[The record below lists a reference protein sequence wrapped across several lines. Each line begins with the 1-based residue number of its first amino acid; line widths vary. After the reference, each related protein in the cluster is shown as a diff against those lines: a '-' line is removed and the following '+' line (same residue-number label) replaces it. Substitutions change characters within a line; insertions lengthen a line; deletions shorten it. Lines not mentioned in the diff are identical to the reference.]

1 MSSKLYFAVG
11 NTPEHRLARRCPK
24 PAGSLFS
31 LSTLKPR
38 SAHTHACLCSG
49 LQPLKFATLLLLFG
63 FAAGAANAQIE
74 VQLKFSRLQYIAY
87 EPLIATVSITNRAG
101 RDIDLQNAGGERW
114 FGFEITGRDG
124 ESVPADSSQK
134 LDPLHI
140 ETGQTVTQKINIANL
155 YPIEDYGTY
164 HVRAHVY
171 FSDLGRYFYSQTK
184 VVEITDAR
192 PIWKQSVGI
201 PADSGAGGDSRTY
214 SLLTNRFADHTSLY
228 VRVEDERRNTVYAT
242 YSLGHVIAFDEPH
255 AEIDRDNK
263 LHVLH
268 CSAPRAWSYAII
280 GLNGQ
285 LLSHSTLLETKSR
298 PHFKRSANGDVAVVG
313 GMTEAAA
320 AQAVGN
326 AVPKLSTRPND
337 KARGD

>member
-1 MSSKLYFAVG
+1 MQSLKLA
-11 NTPEHRLARRCPK
+11 A
-24 PAGSLFS
+24 LF
-31 LSTLKPR
+31 
-38 SAHTHACLCSG
+38 
-49 LQPLKFATLLLLFG
+49 LLLG
-63 FAAGAANAQIE
+63 FVAGAANAQIE

-87 EPLIATVSITNRAG
+87 EPLLATVTITNRAG
-101 RDIDLQNAGGERW
+101 RAIDLHDDGSERW

-124 ESVPADSSQK
+124 QSVPADSSQK
-134 LDPLHI
+134 MEPLHI
-140 ETGQTVTQKINIANL
+140 ETGQTVTQKINLANL
-155 YPIEDYGTY
+155 YPIQDFGNY

-184 VVEITDAR
+184 VVEVTDAR

-255 AEIDRDNK
+255 AEIDRENK

-298 PHFKRSANGDVAVVG
+298 PHFKRTADGEIAVVG
-313 GMTEAAA
+313 GMTEAVA
-320 AQAVGN
+320 AQAVRN
-326 AVPKLSTRPND
+326 AVPKLSTRPNE
-337 KARGD
+337 KPRGD

>member
-1 MSSKLYFAVG
+1 M
-11 NTPEHRLARRCPK
+11 
-24 PAGSLFS
+24 
-31 LSTLKPR
+31 
-38 SAHTHACLCSG
+38 
-49 LQPLKFATLLLLFG
+49 QPLRIAALFLLFG
-63 FAAGAANAQIE
+63 FAAGAANAQIQ

-87 EPLIATVSITNRAG
+87 EPLLATVTITNRAG
-101 RDIDLQNAGGERW
+101 RDIDLNNDAGERW
-114 FGFEITGRDG
+114 FGFEITGSDG
-124 ESVPADSSQK
+124 QSIPADSSQK
-134 LDPLHI
+134 MEPLHI
-140 ETGQTVTQKINIANL
+140 EAGRTVTQKINIASL
-155 YPIEDYGTY
+155 YPIQDFGTY

-184 VVEITDAR
+184 VVEVTDAR

-201 PADSGAGGDSRTY
+201 PASSGAGGDARTY

-228 VRVEDERRNTVYAT
+228 VRVEDEHRGMVYAT

-255 AEIDRDNK
+255 AEIDRENK

-298 PHFKRSANGDVAVVG
+298 PHFKRAADGEVAVIG
-313 GMTEAAA
+313 GMTETAA
-320 AQAVGN
+320 AQAVRG
-326 AVPKLSTRPND
+326 AVPKLSTRPNE
-337 KARGD
+337 KPRGN

>member
-1 MSSKLYFAVG
+1 MIK
-11 NTPEHRLARRCPK
+11 RM
-24 PAGSLFS
+24 
-31 LSTLKPR
+31 
-38 SAHTHACLCSG
+38 
-49 LQPLKFATLLLLFG
+49 QPLKFLVPILG
-63 FAAGAANAQIE
+63 FVAGAANAQIE
-74 VQLKFSRLQYIAY
+74 VQLKFTRLQYIAY
-87 EPLIATVSITNRAG
+87 EPLLATVSITNRAG
-101 RDIDLQNAGGERW
+101 RDIDLQDAGGERW

-124 ESVPADSSQK
+124 QSVAADSSQK
-134 LDPLHI
+134 MEPLHI
-140 ETGQTVTQKINIANL
+140 ETGQTVTQKINIADL
-155 YPIEDYGTY
+155 YAIQDYGNY

-201 PADSGAGGDSRTY
+201 PADSGVGGASRTY

-228 VRVEDERRNTVYAT
+228 VRVEDEPRNTVYAT
-242 YSLGHVIAFDEPH
+242 YSLGRIIAFDEPH

-268 CSAPRAWSYAII
+268 CAAPRAWSYAII

-285 LLSHSTLLETKSR
+285 LLSHSTLLETKTR
-298 PHFKRSANGDVAVVG
+298 PHFKRAANGDVAVVG
-313 GMTEAAA
+313 GISETAA
-320 AQAVGN
+320 AQAVSN

-337 KARGD
+337 KPHGE

>member
-1 MSSKLYFAVG
+1 MRYCGRVKTA
-11 NTPEHRLARRCPK
+11 PAILAFC
-24 PAGSLFS
+24 AL
-31 LSTLKPR
+31 
-38 SAHTHACLCSG
+38 
-49 LQPLKFATLLLLFG
+49 
-63 FAAGAANAQIE
+63 AGAANAQIG

-101 RDIDLQNAGGERW
+101 RDIALRDDAGERW
-114 FGFEITGRDG
+114 FGFEITGKDG
-124 ESVPADSSQK
+124 QSIGTGSTPETA
-134 LDPLHI
+134 PLHI
-140 ETGQTVTQKINIANL
+140 ESGKTVTQKVNL
-155 YPIEDYGTY
+155 SAQFPMEAFGPY

-171 FSDLGRYFYSQTK
+171 FADLGRYFYSPTK
-184 VVEITDAR
+184 VVEVTDAR

-201 PADSGAGGDSRTY
+201 PVGSEAGGDARTY

-228 VRVEDERRNTVYAT
+228 VRVEDEHRSVVYAT

-255 AEIDRDNK
+255 AEIDRENR

-298 PHFKRSANGDVAVVG
+298 PHFKRTADGEVAVIG
-313 GMTEAAA
+313 GMAETAAV
-320 AQAVGN
+320 QAVRS
-326 AVPKLSTRPND
+326 AVPKLSTRPNE
-337 KARGD
+337 KPRGD